1 MRRSALLLGAL
12 TGALALTPAGCSS
25 PSTGQASRTSP
36 ASTSVAAPS
45 TSAGTS
51 PTGGSPSP
59 RSSTAATPA
68 TTASPR
74 ASASSGPS
82 PTASTPRPSTAAP
95 TPAADPPS
103 SSPVP
108 AAVQA
113 AYRRMTPAQRAGQL
127 FMAGTPATTASAAV
141 LGVIR
146 HQHVGSVIL
155 TGRSHAS
162 VSATHAVTRRL
173 QGAATAAATG
183 GVPLVVAADQEGGNV
198 QVLQGPGFSRMPTAL
213 TQGGWGAVQLKASAR
228 TWGQQLAAAGVNLNL
243 APVMDTVPSPQAA
256 RTNAPIGFYRREYGY
271 TPGTVATHGTAF
283 LTGMASAR
291 VATSVKH
298 FPGLGRVRGNTDTTA
313 GVTDTVTTSTDPYLR
328 PFAAGVRAGAPF
340 LMPSSAYYSRI
351 DPRHPAAFSAT
362 VLQGL
367 VRRQLRFP
375 GVVISDDLGSAK
387 QVARWTPG
395 QRATMFVDAGGDMV
409 LSVDASVVPAMVRAV
424 TARMASSPA
433 FARKVDAAAL
443 RVLTVKHRMG
453 LLR

>member
-1 MRRSALLLGAL
+1 
-12 TGALALTPAGCSS
+12 
-25 PSTGQASRTSP
+25 
-36 ASTSVAAPS
+36 
-45 TSAGTS
+45 
-51 PTGGSPSP
+51 
-59 RSSTAATPA
+59 
-68 TTASPR
+68 
-74 ASASSGPS
+74 
-82 PTASTPRPSTAAP
+82 
-95 TPAADPPS
+95 
-103 SSPVP
+103 
-108 AAVQA
+108 
-113 AYRRMTPAQRAGQL
+113 MTPAQRAGQL

-146 HQHVGSVIL
+146 RQHVGSVIL
-155 TGRSHAS
+155 TGRSRAS
-162 VSATHAVTRRL
+162 VSATRAVSRRL
-173 QGAATAAATG
+173 QAAATAATTG

-213 TQGGWGAVQLKASAR
+213 TQGGWGAVTLKASAR

-256 RTNAPIGFYRREYGY
+256 RTNAPIGFYRREFGY
-271 TPGTVATHGTAF
+271 TPSTVATHGTAF
-283 LTGMASAR
+283 LTGMASAG

-340 LMPSSAYYSRI
+340 LMPSTAYYSRI
-351 DPRHPAAFSAT
+351 DPRHPAAFSPT

-367 VRRQLRFP
+367 VRRQLGFS

-409 LSVDASVVPAMVRAV
+409 LTVDASVVPAMVQAV

>member
-1 MRRSALLLGAL
+1 
-12 TGALALTPAGCSS
+12 
-25 PSTGQASRTSP
+25 
-36 ASTSVAAPS
+36 
-45 TSAGTS
+45 
-51 PTGGSPSP
+51 
-59 RSSTAATPA
+59 
-68 TTASPR
+68 
-74 ASASSGPS
+74 
-82 PTASTPRPSTAAP
+82 
-95 TPAADPPS
+95 
-103 SSPVP
+103 
-108 AAVQA
+108 
-113 AYRRMTPAQRAGQL
+113 
-127 FMAGTPATTASAAV
+127 MAGTPATTWSAAV
-141 LGVIR
+141 LGTIR
-146 HQHVGSVIL
+146 RQHVGSVIL

-162 VSATHAVTRRL
+162 VSATRAVTHRL
-173 QGAATAAATG
+173 QAAATAAATAN
-183 GVPLVVAADQEGGNV
+183 VPLVVAVDQEGGNV

-243 APVMDTVPSPQAA
+243 APVMDTVPSAA
-256 RTNAPIGFYRREYGY
+256 AAGTNAPIGFYRREFGY
-271 TPGTVATHGTAF
+271 TPSTVATHGTAF
-283 LTGMASAR
+283 LTGMASAG
-291 VATSVKH
+291 VGTSVKH

-351 DPRHPAAFSAT
+351 DARHPAAFSAT

-367 VRRQLRFP
+367 VRRRLGFT
-375 GVVISDDLGSAK
+375 GVVLSDDLGSAK

-395 QRATMFVDAGGDMV
+395 QRATMFLDAGGDMV
-409 LSVDASVVPAMVRAV
+409 LTVDPSLVPAMVQAV

>member
-25 PSTGQASRTSP
+25 SAGQASRTPP
-36 ASTSVAAPS
+36 ASASSVASPS
-45 TSAGTS
+45 TASGTS
-51 PTGGSPSP
+51 TAGSPSAGSP
-59 RSSTAATPA
+59 TTASRTTPA
-68 TTASPR
+68 TTASSRPL
-74 ASASSGPS
+74 
-82 PTASTPRPSTAAP
+82 PTASTHP
-95 TPAADPPS
+95 TPTPTTTPVPGTDPAPPA
-103 SSPVP
+103 SPVP

-113 AYRRMTPAQRAGQL
+113 AYRRMTPAQRVGQL

-146 HQHVGSVIL
+146 RQHVGSVIL

-162 VSATHAVTRRL
+162 VAATRVVSRRL
-173 QGAATAAATG
+173 QAAATAAATG

-213 TQGGWGAVQLKASAR
+213 TQGGWGAVPLKASAR

-243 APVMDTVPSPQAA
+243 APVMDTVPGAAAA
-256 RTNAPIGFYRREYGY
+256 RTNAPIGFYRREFGY
-271 TPGTVATHGTAF
+271 TPSTVATHGTAF
-283 LTGMASAR
+283 LTGMASAG

-313 GVTDTVTTSTDPYLR
+313 GVTDTVTTPTDPYLE

-340 LMPSSAYYSRI
+340 LMPSTAYYSRI
-351 DPRHPAAFSAT
+351 DPRHPAAFSPT

-367 VRRQLRFP
+367 VRRQLGFT

-409 LSVDASVVPAMVRAV
+409 LTVNVSVLPAMVRAV